1 MIEKIKELYW
11 TKIGYKVRGFFTS
24 VGNLIKWFPVIW
36 KDRDW
41 DDHYIFEVFKFKLE
55 KQAKYIK
62 EKGFHTN
69 SDLDAK
75 RMMLCVKLM
84 EKVQEDFY
92 TMEYMDY
99 EEKDF
104 FFVPTGEGIEDG
116 EGGYY
121 METRLKKENLNDFF
135 KKYPLVY
142 KKIITNKKYHIFKM
156 DNENLTSYEVKSRIA
171 LNIGRYNHERAR
183 KLLFKILSE
192 NIERWWN

>member
-11 TKIGYKVRGFFTS
+11 SKIGYKVKGFFTS

-99 EEKDF
+99 EDKDF

-135 KKYPLVY
+135 KIHPLVY
-142 KKIITNKKYHIFKM
+142 KKIVTDKKYHIFKM
-156 DNENLTSYEVKSRIA
+156 DNEDLTSYEVKSRIA

-192 NIERWWN
+192 NIEKWWN

>member
-1 MIEKIKELYW
+1 MIKKIKEIYW
-11 TKIGYKVRGFFTS
+11 SKIGYKVRGFFTS

-84 EKVQEDFY
+84 EKVQEEFY

-99 EEKDF
+99 EDKDF
-104 FFVPTGEGIEDG
+104 FFVPTGDDIEDVL
-116 EGGYY
+116 GGYY

-142 KKIITNKKYHIFKM
+142 KKIVTDKKYHIFKM
-156 DNENLTSYEVKSRIA
+156 DNEDLTSYEVKSRIA

>member
-11 TKIGYKVRGFFTS
+11 SKIGYKVRGFFTS

-84 EKVQEDFY
+84 GKVQEEFY
-92 TMEYMDY
+92 VMEYMDY
-99 EEKDF
+99 EDKDF
-104 FFVPTGEGIEDG
+104 FFVPTGDDIEDVL
-116 EGGYY
+116 GGYY
-121 METRLKKENLNDFF
+121 METLLKKENLNDFF

-142 KKIITNKKYHIFKM
+142 KKIVTDKKYHIFKI
-156 DNENLTSYEVKSRIA
+156 DNEDLTSYEVKSRIA

-192 NIERWWN
+192 NIESWWN

>member
-11 TKIGYKVRGFFTS
+11 SKIGYKVKGFFTS
-24 VGNLIKWFPVIW
+24 IGNLIKWFPVIW

-99 EEKDF
+99 EDKDF
-104 FFVPTGEGIEDG
+104 FFVPTGESIEDSD
-116 EGGYY
+116 GGYY

-135 KKYPLVY
+135 KIHPLVY
-142 KKIITNKKYHIFKM
+142 KKIVTDKKYHIFKM
-156 DNENLTSYEVKSRIA
+156 DNEDLTSYEVKSRIA

>member
-11 TKIGYKVRGFFTS
+11 SKIGYKVKGFFTS

-75 RMMLCVKLM
+75 RIMLCVKLM

-99 EEKDF
+99 EDKDF

-116 EGGYY
+116 DGGYY

-135 KKYPLVY
+135 KIHPLVY
-142 KKIITNKKYHIFKM
+142 KKIVTDKKYHIFKM
-156 DNENLTSYEVKSRIA
+156 DNEDLTSYEVKSRIA

-192 NIERWWN
+192 NIEKWWN

>member
-11 TKIGYKVRGFFTS
+11 SKIGYKVRGFFTS

-84 EKVQEDFY
+84 EKVQEEFY
-92 TMEYMDY
+92 VMEYMDY
-99 EEKDF
+99 EDKDF
-104 FFVPTGEGIEDG
+104 FFVPTGDDIEDVLD
-116 EGGYY
+116 GYY

-142 KKIITNKKYHIFKM
+142 KKIVTDKKYHIFKI
-156 DNENLTSYEVKSRIA
+156 DNEDLTSYEVKSRIA

>member
-1 MIEKIKELYW
+1 MKEKISDFIWEYFRNP
-11 TKIGYKVRGFFTS
+11 VRNFSTS

-84 EKVQEDFY
+84 EKVQEEFY

-99 EEKDF
+99 EDKDF
-104 FFVPTGEGIEDG
+104 FFVPTGDDIEDVLS
-116 EGGYY
+116 GYY

-142 KKIITNKKYHIFKM
+142 KKIVTDKKYHIFKI
-156 DNENLTSYEVKSRIA
+156 DNEDLTSYEVKSRIA

-183 KLLFKILSE
+183 KLLFKTLSE

>member
-156 DNENLTSYEVKSRIA
+156 DNEDLTSYEVKSRIA

>member
-11 TKIGYKVRGFFTS
+11 SKIGYKVKGFFTS
-24 VGNLIKWFPVIW
+24 IGNLIKWFPVIW

-84 EKVQEDFY
+84 EKIQEDFY

-99 EEKDF
+99 EDKDF

-116 EGGYY
+116 DGGYY

-135 KKYPLVY
+135 KIHPLVY
-142 KKIITNKKYHIFKM
+142 KKIVTDKKYRIFKI
-156 DNENLTSYEVKSRIA
+156 DNDDLTSYEVKSRIA

-192 NIERWWN
+192 NIEKWWN

>member
-1 MIEKIKELYW
+1 MIEKIKDIYW
-11 TKIGYKVRGFFTS
+11 SKIGYKVKGFFTS

-84 EKVQEDFY
+84 EKVQEEFY
-92 TMEYMDY
+92 VMEYMDY
-99 EEKDF
+99 EDKDF
-104 FFVPTGEGIEDG
+104 FFVPTGDDIEDVL
-116 EGGYY
+116 GGYY
-121 METRLKKENLNDFF
+121 METLLKKENLNDFF

-142 KKIITNKKYHIFKM
+142 KKIVTDKKYHIFKI
-156 DNENLTSYEVKSRIA
+156 DNEDLTSYEVKSRIA

-192 NIERWWN
+192 NIESWWN

>member
-1 MIEKIKELYW
+1 MIEKIKEIYW
-11 TKIGYKVRGFFTS
+11 SKIGYKVRGFFTS

-84 EKVQEDFY
+84 EKVQEEFY
-92 TMEYMDY
+92 VMEYMDY
-99 EEKDF
+99 EDKDF
-104 FFVPTGEGIEDG
+104 FFVPTGDDIEDDLS
-116 EGGYY
+116 GYY

-142 KKIITNKKYHIFKM
+142 KKIITDKKYHIFKM
-156 DNENLTSYEVKSRIA
+156 DNEDLTSYEVKSRIA

-183 KLLFKILSE
+183 KLLFKTLSE
-192 NIERWWN
+192 NIESWWN

>member
-1 MIEKIKELYW
+1 MIEKIKDIYW
-11 TKIGYKVRGFFTS
+11 SKIGYKVRGFFTS

-84 EKVQEDFY
+84 KKVQEEFY
-92 TMEYMDY
+92 VMEYMDY
-99 EEKDF
+99 EDKDF
-104 FFVPTGEGIEDG
+104 FFVPTGDDIEDVL
-116 EGGYY
+116 GGYY

-142 KKIITNKKYHIFKM
+142 KKIVTDKKYHIFKM
-156 DNENLTSYEVKSRIA
+156 DNEDLTSYEVKSRIA

-192 NIERWWN
+192 NIESWWN

>member
-11 TKIGYKVRGFFTS
+11 TKIGYKLRGFFTS

-55 KQAKYIK
+55 KQAKYTK

-84 EKVQEDFY
+84 KKVQEDFY

-156 DNENLTSYEVKSRIA
+156 DNEDLTSYEVKSRIA

>member
-1 MIEKIKELYW
+1 MNTKEIYW
-11 TKIGYKVRGFFTS
+11 SKIGYKVRGFFTS

-84 EKVQEDFY
+84 EKVQEEFY

-99 EEKDF
+99 EDKDF
-104 FFVPTGEGIEDG
+104 LFVPTGDDIEDDLS
-116 EGGYY
+116 GYY

-142 KKIITNKKYHIFKM
+142 KKIITDKKYHIFKI
-156 DNENLTSYEVKSRIA
+156 DNEDLTSYDVKSRIA

-192 NIERWWN
+192 NIESWWN

>member
-11 TKIGYKVRGFFTS
+11 TKIGYKVKGFFTS

-84 EKVQEDFY
+84 KKVQEDFY

-156 DNENLTSYEVKSRIA
+156 DNDDLTSYEVKSRIA

>member
-11 TKIGYKVRGFFTS
+11 SKIGYKVKGFFTS

-84 EKVQEDFY
+84 EKIQEDFY

-99 EEKDF
+99 EDKDF
-104 FFVPTGEGIEDG
+104 FFVPTGVGIEDG

-135 KKYPLVY
+135 KIHPLVY
-142 KKIITNKKYHIFKM
+142 KKIVTDKKYHIFNM
-156 DNENLTSYEVKSRIA
+156 DNEDLTSYEVKSRIA

>member
-11 TKIGYKVRGFFTS
+11 SKIGYKLRGFFTS

-41 DDHYIFEVFKFKLE
+41 DDHYIFEIFKFKLE

-84 EKVQEDFY
+84 EKIQEDFY

-156 DNENLTSYEVKSRIA
+156 DNDDLTSYEVKSRIA

>member
-11 TKIGYKVRGFFTS
+11 SKIVYKVRGFFTS
-24 VGNLIKWFPVIW
+24 VGNLIKWFPIIW

-84 EKVQEDFY
+84 EKVQEEFY
-92 TMEYMDY
+92 VMEYMDY
-99 EEKDF
+99 EDKDF
-104 FFVPTGEGIEDG
+104 FFVPTGDDIEDDL
-116 EGGYY
+116 GGYY

-142 KKIITNKKYHIFKM
+142 KKIVTNKKHQIFKI
-156 DNENLTSYEVKSRIA
+156 DNEDLTSYDVKSRIA

-183 KLLFKILSE
+183 KLLFKVLSE

>member
-84 EKVQEDFY
+84 KKVQEDFY

-156 DNENLTSYEVKSRIA
+156 DNEDLTSYEVKSRIA

>member
-11 TKIGYKVRGFFTS
+11 SKIGYKVRGFFTS

-84 EKVQEDFY
+84 EKVQEEFY

-99 EEKDF
+99 EDKDF
-104 FFVPTGEGIEDG
+104 LFVPTGDDIEDDLS
-116 EGGYY
+116 GYY
-121 METRLKKENLNDFF
+121 METRLNKENLNDFF

-142 KKIITNKKYHIFKM
+142 KKIVTDKKYHIFKI
-156 DNENLTSYEVKSRIA
+156 DNEDLTSYEVKSRIA

-183 KLLFKILSE
+183 KLLFKVLSE
-192 NIERWWN
+192 NIESWWN

>member
-11 TKIGYKVRGFFTS
+11 SKIGYKVKGFFTS

-75 RMMLCVKLM
+75 RIMLCVKLM
-84 EKVQEDFY
+84 GKIQEDFY

-99 EEKDF
+99 EDKDF
-104 FFVPTGEGIEDG
+104 FFVPAGEGIEDG
-116 EGGYY
+116 DGGYY

-135 KKYPLVY
+135 KIHPLVY
-142 KKIITNKKYHIFKM
+142 KKIVTDKKYHIFKM
-156 DNENLTSYEVKSRIA
+156 DNEDLTSYEVKSRIA

>member
-55 KQAKYIK
+55 KQAKYTK

-156 DNENLTSYEVKSRIA
+156 DNEDLTSYEVKSRIA

>member
-11 TKIGYKVRGFFTS
+11 SKIGYKVRGFFTS

-84 EKVQEDFY
+84 EKIQEDFY

-156 DNENLTSYEVKSRIA
+156 DNDDLTSYEVKSRIA

>member
-1 MIEKIKELYW
+1 MIEKIKEIYW
-11 TKIGYKVRGFFTS
+11 SKIGYKVRGFFTS

-84 EKVQEDFY
+84 GKVQEEFY

-99 EEKDF
+99 EDKDF
-104 FFVPTGEGIEDG
+104 FFVPTGDDIEDVL
-116 EGGYY
+116 GGYY

-142 KKIITNKKYHIFKM
+142 KKIITDKKYHIFKI
-156 DNENLTSYEVKSRIA
+156 DNEDLTSYDVKSRIA

-192 NIERWWN
+192 NIESWWN

>member
-11 TKIGYKVRGFFTS
+11 SKIGYKVRGFFTS

-41 DDHYIFEVFKFKLE
+41 DDHYIFEVFKFKLV

-75 RMMLCVKLM
+75 RMILCVKLM
-84 EKVQEDFY
+84 EKVQEEFY
-92 TMEYMDY
+92 VMEYMDY
-99 EEKDF
+99 EDKDF
-104 FFVPTGEGIEDG
+104 LFVPTGDDIEDDLS
-116 EGGYY
+116 GYY
-121 METRLKKENLNDFF
+121 METRLNKENLNDFF

-142 KKIITNKKYHIFKM
+142 KKIVTDKKYHIFKI
-156 DNENLTSYEVKSRIA
+156 DNEDLTSYEVKSRIA

-183 KLLFKILSE
+183 KLLFKVLSE
-192 NIERWWN
+192 NIESWWN

>member
-11 TKIGYKVRGFFTS
+11 SKIGYKVKGFFTS
-24 VGNLIKWFPVIW
+24 IGNLIKWFPVIW

-99 EEKDF
+99 EDKDF

-116 EGGYY
+116 DGGYY

-135 KKYPLVY
+135 KIHPLVY
-142 KKIITNKKYHIFKM
+142 KKIVTNKKYHIFKM
-156 DNENLTSYEVKSRIA
+156 DNEDLTSYEVKSRIA

-192 NIERWWN
+192 NIEKWWN

>member
-11 TKIGYKVRGFFTS
+11 SKIGYKVKGFFTS

-84 EKVQEDFY
+84 EKIQEDFY

-99 EEKDF
+99 EDKDF

-116 EGGYY
+116 DGGYY

-135 KKYPLVY
+135 KIHPLVY
-142 KKIITNKKYHIFKM
+142 KKIVTDKKYRIFKI
-156 DNENLTSYEVKSRIA
+156 DNDDLTSYEVKSRIA

-192 NIERWWN
+192 NIEKWWN

>member
-11 TKIGYKVRGFFTS
+11 SKIGYKVRGFFTS

-156 DNENLTSYEVKSRIA
+156 DNEDLTSYEVKSRIA

>member
-11 TKIGYKVRGFFTS
+11 SKIGYKVRGFFTS

-84 EKVQEDFY
+84 EKVQEEFY
-92 TMEYMDY
+92 VMEYMDY
-99 EEKDF
+99 EDKDF
-104 FFVPTGEGIEDG
+104 FFVPTGDDIEDVLD
-116 EGGYY
+116 GYY

-142 KKIITNKKYHIFKM
+142 KKIITDKKYHIFKM
-156 DNENLTSYEVKSRIA
+156 DNDDLTSYEVKSRIA

-192 NIERWWN
+192 NIESWWN

>member
-11 TKIGYKVRGFFTS
+11 SKIGYKVRGFFTS

-84 EKVQEDFY
+84 EKVQEEFY
-92 TMEYMDY
+92 VMEYMDY
-99 EEKDF
+99 EDKDF
-104 FFVPTGEGIEDG
+104 LFVPTGDDIEDDLS
-116 EGGYY
+116 GYY
-121 METRLKKENLNDFF
+121 METRLNKENLNDFF

-142 KKIITNKKYHIFKM
+142 KKIVTDKKYHIFKI
-156 DNENLTSYEVKSRIA
+156 DNEDLTSYEVKSRIA

-183 KLLFKILSE
+183 KLLFKTLSE
-192 NIERWWN
+192 NIEAWWN

>member
-1 MIEKIKELYW
+1 MIEKIKEIYW
-11 TKIGYKVRGFFTS
+11 SKIGYKLRGFFTS

-69 SDLDAK
+69 SDLDSK

-84 EKVQEDFY
+84 EKVQEEFY

-99 EEKDF
+99 EDKDF
-104 FFVPTGEGIEDG
+104 FFVPTGDDIEDG

-142 KKIITNKKYHIFKM
+142 KKIITDKKYHIFKM
-156 DNENLTSYEVKSRIA
+156 DNEDLTSYEVKSRIA

-183 KLLFKILSE
+183 KLLFKTLSE
-192 NIERWWN
+192 NIESWWN

>member
-11 TKIGYKVRGFFTS
+11 SKIGYKVRGFFTS

-55 KQAKYIK
+55 KQSKYIK

-84 EKVQEDFY
+84 EKVQEEFY
-92 TMEYMDY
+92 VMEYMDY
-99 EEKDF
+99 EDKDF
-104 FFVPTGEGIEDG
+104 LFVPTGDDIEDDLS
-116 EGGYY
+116 GYY
-121 METRLKKENLNDFF
+121 METRLNKENLNDFF

-142 KKIITNKKYHIFKM
+142 KKIVTDKKYHIFKI
-156 DNENLTSYEVKSRIA
+156 DNEDLTSYEVKSRIA

-183 KLLFKILSE
+183 KLLFKVLSE
-192 NIERWWN
+192 NIESWWN

>member
-1 MIEKIKELYW
+1 MKEKISDFIWEYFRNP
-11 TKIGYKVRGFFTS
+11 VRNFSTS

-69 SDLDAK
+69 SGLDAK

-84 EKVQEDFY
+84 EKVQEEFY

-99 EEKDF
+99 EDKDF
-104 FFVPTGEGIEDG
+104 FFVPTGDDIEDVL
-116 EGGYY
+116 GGYY

-142 KKIITNKKYHIFKM
+142 KKIVTDKKYHIFKI
-156 DNENLTSYEVKSRIA
+156 DNEDLTSYEVKSRIA

-183 KLLFKILSE
+183 KLLFKTLSE

>member
-11 TKIGYKVRGFFTS
+11 SKIGYKVRGFFTS

-84 EKVQEDFY
+84 EKVQEEFY

-99 EEKDF
+99 EDKDF
-104 FFVPTGEGIEDG
+104 FFVPTGDDIEDG

-142 KKIITNKKYHIFKM
+142 KKIITDKKYHIFKM
-156 DNENLTSYEVKSRIA
+156 DNDDLTSYDVKSRIA

-183 KLLFKILSE
+183 KLLFKVLSE
-192 NIERWWN
+192 NIESWWN

>member
-11 TKIGYKVRGFFTS
+11 SKIGYKVRGFFTS

-84 EKVQEDFY
+84 EKVQEEFY
-92 TMEYMDY
+92 VMEYMDY
-99 EEKDF
+99 EDKDF
-104 FFVPTGEGIEDG
+104 LFVPTGDDIEDDLS
-116 EGGYY
+116 GYY
-121 METRLKKENLNDFF
+121 METRLNKENLNDFF

-142 KKIITNKKYHIFKM
+142 KKIVTDKKYHIFKI
-156 DNENLTSYEVKSRIA
+156 DNEDLTSYEVKSRIA

-183 KLLFKILSE
+183 KLLFKVLSE
-192 NIERWWN
+192 NIESWWN

>member
-1 MIEKIKELYW
+1 MIEKIKDIYW
-11 TKIGYKVRGFFTS
+11 SKIGYKVRGFFTS

-75 RMMLCVKLM
+75 RIMLCVKLM
-84 EKVQEDFY
+84 EKVQEEFY
-92 TMEYMDY
+92 VMEYMDY
-99 EEKDF
+99 EDKDF
-104 FFVPTGEGIEDG
+104 FFVPTGDDIEDVL
-116 EGGYY
+116 GGYY
-121 METRLKKENLNDFF
+121 METLLKKENLNDFF

-142 KKIITNKKYHIFKM
+142 KKIVTDKKYHIFKI
-156 DNENLTSYEVKSRIA
+156 DNEDLTSYEVKSRIA

-192 NIERWWN
+192 NIESWWN

>member
-11 TKIGYKVRGFFTS
+11 SKIGYKVKGFFTS

-41 DDHYIFEVFKFKLE
+41 DDHYIFEVFKFKLK

-84 EKVQEDFY
+84 EKVQEEFY

-99 EEKDF
+99 EDKDF
-104 FFVPTGEGIEDG
+104 FFVPTGDDIEDVL
-116 EGGYY
+116 GGYY

-142 KKIITNKKYHIFKM
+142 KKIVTDKKYHIFKM
-156 DNENLTSYEVKSRIA
+156 DNEDLTSYEVKSRIA